1 MGRLMRVVRAARWH
15 WKRIARRPPALVV
28 EVRWRLGDEI
38 LTIPVYEGLKRRYPN
53 GYLTVWCNYPD
64 LIRRNPFVDRVVGPE
79 EEPTGAPCDRYLLL
93 RGAPRN
99 LYRNEHLARVA
110 GIPLPLRRPRLYDDE
125 WTSAHVER
133 LADDPSGFVAVCTG
147 GTWETKRWPIE
158 NWRELCVGLARDGRR
173 VIQLGSGDD
182 EIPGVDS
189 LVNATTVL
197 EAASLLRAARLLVTC
212 DSGLMHLA
220 LAVGAPV
227 LALFGPTDP
236 TILIRDCGALT
247 VMTNGRPCQGCW
259 NRLTMKKEGV
269 CPLDI
274 SSCMGSLPA
283 EAVLECVRGILGDE
297 GRRA

>member
-1 MGRLMRVVRAARWH
+1 MRVVRAVRWS
-15 WKRIARRPPALVV
+15 WKRIARRPPALLV

-38 LTIPVYEGLKRRYPN
+38 LAIPVYEGLKRRYPN
-53 GYLTVWCNYPD
+53 SHLSVWCSYPD
-64 LIRRNPFVDRVVGPE
+64 LIRGNPCVDQVIGPDDL
-79 EEPTGAPCDRYLLL
+79 PTRAPCDRYILL
-93 RGAPRN
+93 RGAPRDV
-99 LYRNEHLARVA
+99 YRHEHYARVA
-110 GIPLPLRRPRLYDDE
+110 GIPLPLNPPRVYDDE
-125 WTSAHVER
+125 GASAYLER
-133 LADDPSGFVAVCTG
+133 FAHDPSGFVAVCTG

-173 VIQLGSGDD
+173 LVQLGSGDE

-189 LVNATTVL
+189 LVNATTVR

-236 TILIRDCGALT
+236 TILIRDRGALT

-274 SSCMGSLPA
+274 SSCMGSLPT
-283 EAVLECVRGILGDE
+283 EAVLRRAREILGRE
-297 GRRA
+297 SRRA